1 MFKHFLL
8 LFCSLILIQCAPVRA
23 DEPAA
28 GRPDQ
33 PCAPYFWVE
42 GTDTGYDRLPL
53 KQTSTEVTISG
64 VIAKVRITQTYA
76 NQGNQPIN
84 ARYIFPGSTRSAV
97 TAMTMTIGDR
107 VIRAKI
113 KEKEVA
119 KKIFKAAKQAGKS
132 ASLLQQH
139 RPNVFST
146 DVANIMPGDTID
158 IEMTYTELVE
168 ADKGVYQFVYPAVVG
183 PRYGGR
189 DAGSDPGQRW
199 IANPYL
205 AAGKQNPAGF
215 KLALHIDTP
224 LPLQQLTS
232 PSHRITTRWQGRR
245 SASVRIDPSE
255 HNAGNRDFILRYRLR
270 QGEIV
275 SGLMR
280 YEDNGANYYL
290 LMAEPP
296 KRVRPDQ
303 VPPRE
308 YIFVIDVSGS
318 MSGFPLDVSK
328 SLMRGLISKLNPG
341 DKFNMLFF
349 AGGSYLF
356 APASLPAS
364 QENLS
369 RALTVLA
376 QQRGGGGTELLR
388 AIQRAQALPRS
399 ENTARSIV
407 ILTDGYISAERP
419 VFNTISSNLNN
430 TNVFAF
436 GIGSSVNR
444 YLIEGIARAGNGE
457 TFVAT
462 NRGEVGRIA
471 QDFIDYIRA
480 PVLTGISIEAADVQ
494 LYDTEPRVFADM
506 LGQRPLLVIGKY
518 RNAGKNP
525 TITLHGMTGNGEY
538 RQSFAFSPDNVS
550 ARNRPLR
557 WLWARRRIAELSDFY
572 QGDPKD
578 NRDKIVSLGLQYS
591 LLTRYTS
598 FVAVDEMVRNPNARA
613 RDVKQPLPMP
623 AHVSNLAVGERRSVP
638 EPSLTLLLWLLLSGY
653 VTLRLWRGYAAG
665 HGR

>member
-1 MFKHFLL
+1 MSKRMILLFSSLL
-8 LFCSLILIQCAPVRA
+8 LIHCV
-23 DEPAA
+23 AA
-28 GRPDQ
+28 QTDPSIKRVDT

-42 GTDTGYDRLPL
+42 GTDTGFDRLPL
-53 KQTSTEVTISG
+53 KQTSTEISISG

-76 NQGNQPIN
+76 NLGNQPIN

-107 VIRAKI
+107 VIRARI

-119 KKIFKAAKQAGKS
+119 KKIFKAARDAGKS
-132 ASLLQQH
+132 ASLLQQQ

-158 IEMTYTELVE
+158 IDLSYTELVQP
-168 ADKGVYQFVYPAVVG
+168 DKGVYEFVYPAVVG
-183 PRYGGR
+183 PRYGGS
-189 DAGSDPGQRW
+189 DAGTDPGQRW

-205 AAGKQNPAGF
+205 EAGKPNPAAF
-215 KLALHIDTP
+215 KLALHINTP
-224 LPLQQLTS
+224 VPIQELTS
-232 PSHRITTRWQGRR
+232 TSHRIDTQWQDKQ
-245 SASVRIDPSE
+245 SATLHINPAD
-255 HNAGNRDFILRYRLR
+255 HNPGNRDFILRYRLR

-280 YEDNGANYYL
+280 YEGEQENYFL
-290 LMAEPP
+290 LLAEPP
-296 KRVRPDQ
+296 NRVRPDQ
-303 VPPRE
+303 IPARE

-318 MSGFPLDVSK
+318 MSGFPLQVAK
-328 SLMRGLISKLNPG
+328 ALMRGLVSKLKPA

-349 AGGSYLF
+349 AGSSYLL
-356 APASLPAS
+356 APESLTAG
-364 QENLS
+364 QENLE
-369 RALTVLA
+369 RALTVLD
-376 QQRGGGGTELLR
+376 QQRGGGGTELLQAMDR
-388 AIQRAQALPRS
+388 ALLLPRP
-399 ENTARSIV
+399 EHIARSIV

-419 VFNTISSNLNN
+419 VFNKIRSNLNN

-444 YLIEGIARAGNGE
+444 YLIEGIARAGNGG
-457 TFVAT
+457 TFIAT
-462 NRGEVGRIA
+462 NRDEVTQIA
-471 QDFIDYIRA
+471 QDFVDYIRA
-480 PVLTGISIEAADVQ
+480 PVLTGISVDARDVT
-494 LYDTEPRVFADM
+494 LYDLEPRQFADM

-518 RNAGKNP
+518 RDAGGSAG
-525 TITLHGMTGNGEY
+525 IRLHGQTGNGEY
-538 RQSFAFSPDNVS
+538 SQYFAFTPDTVS
-550 ARNRPLR
+550 INNQPLR

-578 NRDKIVSLGLQYS
+578 NRDAITSLGLHYS

-598 FVAVDEMVRNPNARA
+598 FVAVDEIVRNPGVPA

-638 EPSLTLLLWLLLSGY
+638 EPSLILMFCLLLAGWTLLR
-653 VTLRLWRGYAAG
+653 LRRV
-665 HGR
+665 